1 MKILLVEDDE
11 TIADSIMVYL
21 RDDGFICEFAS
32 TFTDAEEKIHTYE
45 YDLIIVDIMLPDGTW
60 FELVKQIKQAES
72 KSGIIVISARD
83 GVNDKILGL
92 DLGADDYVTKP
103 FHLAEL
109 NARIKSVIRRRNFDG
124 DNEIIFREIKI
135 NPDSL
140 QVTVNGKLIELT
152 KKEHDLLM
160 YFIANKG
167 RVLTKESIAEHLWG
181 DNIDEADSFD
191 FIYTH
196 IKNVRKKI
204 VEQGGVDYIKTVYG
218 MGYKFG

>member
-1 MKILLVEDDE
+1 LKILLVEDDKA
-11 TIADSIMVYL
+11 IADSIIVYL
-21 RDDGFICEFAS
+21 REDGFICEFAS
-32 TFTDAEEKIHTYE
+32 TFKDAEEKIHTYE
-45 YDLIIVDIMLPDGTW
+45 YDLIIVDIMLPDGTG
-60 FELVKQIKQAES
+60 FDLVKQLKQAKS

-124 DNEIIFREIKI
+124 NNEIIFREIRI
-135 NPDSL
+135 NPESL
-140 QVTVNGKLIELT
+140 QVSVNGKLIDLT
-152 KKEHDLLM
+152 KKEYDLLM
-160 YFIANKG
+160 YFISNKG
-167 RVLTKESIAEHLWG
+167 RVLTKECIAEHLWG
-181 DNIDEADSFD
+181 DNIDDVDSFD

-204 VEQGGVDYIKTVYG
+204 VKQGGVDYIKTVYG

>member
-45 YDLIIVDIMLPDGTW
+45 YDLIIVDIMLPDGTG

>member
-45 YDLIIVDIMLPDGTW
+45 YDLIIVDIMLPDGTG
-60 FELVKQIKQAES
+60 FELVKQLKQAKS

>member
-1 MKILLVEDDE
+1 
-11 TIADSIMVYL
+11 MVYL

-45 YDLIIVDIMLPDGTW
+45 YDLIIVDIMLPDGTG

>member
-1 MKILLVEDDE
+1 LKILLVEDDE

-32 TFTDAEEKIHTYE
+32 TFTAAEEKIHTYE
-45 YDLIIVDIMLPDGTW
+45 YDLIIVDIMLPDGTG
-60 FELVKQIKQAES
+60 FELVKQIKQAKS